1 MKTYRY
7 DNLTV
12 LPSFRRTTIDEQVT
26 DLSPD
31 GFVADTTTGD
41 AIITRI
47 AEADGLVLG
56 DWDSHGLDG
65 GERMLVWDSP
75 EAADGD
81 DGARAIGYI
90 TREAS
95 AKYTEDEIAL
105 EARLSAAANEEGTI
119 QAADMLEIAPHHRPE
134 LHTTMS
140 VSRAFFALTGKPYDA
155 DFFA

>member
-1 MKTYRY
+1 MKSYRY

-12 LPSFRRTTIDEQVT
+12 LPGYRNTTIDEDVK
-26 DLSPD
+26 LLNPD
-31 GFVADTTTGD
+31 GFVADAETGD

-47 AEADGLVLG
+47 AKADGLVLG
-56 DWDSHGLDG
+56 DWDTHGADG
-65 GERMLVWDSP
+65 GERMLVWASEED
-75 EAADGD
+75 AKND
-81 DGARAIGYI
+81 DGTRAIGYI
-90 TREAS
+90 TREES

-105 EARLSAAANEEGTI
+105 EALLSAAANEEGTI

-155 DFFA
+155 EYFA